1 MEEYFLVQG
10 LNENAKKL
18 QMTLGMIRAYL
29 NDAEKKFITQDSV
42 KFWMRKLE
50 ALAFDADNV
59 LDELSYQLLHKQ
71 VEKMKTLNPSPKAK
85 LKLLS
90 RFSSFSRISHLGLQ
104 SIVRYAPA
112 VVDPTSTGTNSI
124 KSDPIFVGRDA
135 DVSNVVDMS
144 LLLSDMGKTT
154 LTRNVFN
161 HERLKTFGSHIWVH
175 VSQTF
180 DSIEGNGI
188 IITSRS
194 QKVASIVNPFHIHR
208 VNGLSVE
215 QCWSIIKTKTFDGNA
230 QVPSVFETIGKEIAK
245 RCQGLPLAANVA
257 GGVLRCHKSERD
269 WRSIKENW
277 LPDGEGGRGIVKEEL
292 IELWMAEGFLQSI
305 GGDDMESVGNIYF
318 NVLLQNSLLQAT
330 QANYG
335 WECFVMHDFVHDLAS
350 SVLYTSNTHSST
362 IVRYKFHEN
371 QSSRIS
377 EEVLRNLRTLLLRG
391 GTSSTIFSDFKCLHN
406 LTLYGREYKQLPISI
421 KELIHLRNLN
431 ISGTSIVNIPER

>member
-1 MEEYFLVQG
+1 MQGGSAAIEVVVQNLINVLMEEYFLVQG

-18 QMTLGMIRAYL
+18 QMTLGMIQAYL
-29 NDAEKKFITQDSV
+29 NDAEKKFIPQDSV
-42 KFWMRKLE
+42 KFWLRKLE

-90 RFSSFSRISHLGLQ
+90 RFSSFNRISHLGLQ

-112 VVDPTSTGTNSI
+112 VVVPTSTGTNSI
-124 KSDPIFVGRDA
+124 KSDPIFVGRDV
-135 DVSNVVDMS
+135 DVSNVVDM
-144 LLLSDMGKTT
+144 
-154 LTRNVFN
+154 LTR
-161 HERLKTFGSHIWVH
+161 IPQD
-175 VSQTF
+175 QT
-180 DSIEGNGI
+180 I
-188 IITSRS
+188 
-194 QKVASIVNPFHIHR
+194 SIVALVGYGEYH
-208 VNGLSVE
+208 
-215 QCWSIIKTKTFDGNA
+215 
-230 QVPSVFETIGKEIAK
+230 
-245 RCQGLPLAANVA
+245 GLPLAANVA
-257 GGVLRCHKSERD
+257 GGVLRCRESERD

-277 LPDGEGGRGIVKEEL
+277 LPDGEGGEDISIILKLSYDHLSSLSLKKCFAYCSIFPKGRGIVKEEL
-292 IELWMAEGFLQSI
+292 IELWMAEGFLQPI

-318 NVLLQNSLLQAT
+318 NVLLQYSLLLAT

-350 SVLYTSNTHSST
+350 SVLYTTNTHSST

-371 QSSRIS
+371 QSCRIS

-391 GTSSTIFSDFKCLHN
+391 GTSSTIFSNFKCLHN
-406 LTLYGREYKQLPISI
+406 LTLYGRDYKELPISI